1 MNTSPDHKPI
11 YSIGTVARML
21 EVSVH
26 TLRLYERE
34 GLVLTDRPSG
44 NHRLYSAEDVE
55 RLRCIR
61 IAITEEK
68 LSIEG
73 IKRIHS
79 IIPCW
84 DIVRCS
90 QADRDQCPAYRS
102 HEKGCWAH
110 KHKGT
115 MCEKAECR
123 SCPVYQLSGDCGK
136 IKKQVIKATLHEA

>member
-1 MNTSPDHKPI
+1 MNTSPDYNPI

-34 GLVLTDRPSG
+34 GLVLTDRLSG

-79 IIPCW
+79 LIPCW
-84 DIVRCS
+84 DIVGCS
-90 QADRDQCPAYRS
+90 QADRDQCPA
-102 HEKGCWAH
+102 
-110 KHKGT
+110 
-115 MCEKAECR
+115 
-123 SCPVYQLSGDCGK
+123 
-136 IKKQVIKATLHEA
+136 